1 MFGFVMADIKVLP
14 AEAQK
19 RYGSVYC
26 GVCRRMRMRASR
38 SARLGLSYDV
48 TFLSI
53 LLMSL
58 YEPEETSGK
67 RACGIH
73 PIRPRPWVDNEYVV
87 YGADMNIALAYYN
100 ALDDLED
107 EGKCSA
113 RIAKNIF
120 GKEMDTIRTLY
131 PEKCKV
137 IEDNLAKLRAL
148 EKEKCQN
155 PDQMA
160 ACFGALL
167 GELFV
172 YREDMWAEYL
182 RGLGEALGRFIYLAD
197 AAVDYRKDKEK
208 GQYNP
213 FIAANMTPDW
223 DAWENILVLLM
234 EQCTSSFEQ
243 LPLVQ
248 DKDIL
253 DNILYGGIWLQ
264 FRHKQRQQTRKEN
277 KQLGGKNDRSL

>member
-1 MFGFVMADIKVLP
+1 MFGFVMADMKELSK
-14 AEAQK
+14 ESQK
-19 RYGSVYC
+19 RYGSIYC
-26 GVCRRMRMRASR
+26 GVCRRMRLRASR

-48 TFLSI
+48 TFLSA

-67 RACGIH
+67 RACGLH
-73 PIRPRPWVDNEYVV
+73 PVRPRPWVDNEYVV

-107 EGKCSA
+107 EGKLSA
-113 RIAKNIF
+113 RIGKNIF
-120 GKEMDTIRTLY
+120 GKEMEAIRTQY
-131 PEKCKV
+131 PEKCKAM
-137 IEDNLAKLRAL
+137 EENLSALRAL
-148 EKEKCQN
+148 EKENC
-155 PDQMA
+155 PDPDRMA

-172 YREDMWAEYL
+172 YREDMWADRL
-182 RGLGEALGRFIYLAD
+182 RGMGDALGRFIYLAD
-197 AAVDYRKDKEK
+197 AAIDYRKDKEK

-234 EQCTSSFEQ
+234 EQCTSYYEQ

-253 DNILYGGIWLQ
+253 DNVLYGGIWLQ
-264 FRHKQRQQTRKEN
+264 FRSKQRRQTRHMN
-277 KQLGGKNDRSL
+277 K

>member
-1 MFGFVMADIKVLP
+1 MFGFVMADMKELSD
-14 AEAQK
+14 EAQK
-19 RYGSVYC
+19 RYCSVYC
-26 GVCRRMRMRASR
+26 GVCRRMRMRVSR

-48 TFLSI
+48 TFLAM

-58 YEPEETSGK
+58 YEPEETVGK
-67 RACGIH
+67 RACGLH
-73 PIRPRPWVDNEYVV
+73 PIRPRPWVDNAYVA

-107 EGKCSA
+107 EGKLSA
-113 RIAKNIF
+113 RVAKNIF
-120 GKEMDTIRTLY
+120 GKEMDEIRALY

-137 IEDNLAKLRAL
+137 IEDNLAALRVL
-148 EKEKCQN
+148 EKENCPN
-155 PDQMA
+155 PDRTA

-172 YREDMWAEYL
+172 YREDMWADRL
-182 RGLGEALGRFIYLAD
+182 RRLGDALGRFIYLAD

-208 GQYNP
+208 GRYNP
-213 FIAANMTPDW
+213 FIAANMSPDW

-234 EQCTSSFEQ
+234 EQCAGYFEQ

-253 DNILYGGIWLQ
+253 DNILYSGIWLQ
-264 FRHKQRQQTRKEN
+264 FRSKQRRQTR
-277 KQLGGKNDRSL
+277 GGEK

>member
-1 MFGFVMADIKVLP
+1 MADIKELP

-148 EKEKCQN
+148 EKENCQN
-155 PDQMA
+155 PDQVA

-172 YREDMWAEYL
+172 YREDMWADYL

-264 FRHKQRQQTRKEN
+264 FRNKQRQQTRKEN

>member
-1 MFGFVMADIKVLP
+1 MFGFVMADIKELTN
-14 AEAQK
+14 EEQQ
-19 RYGSVYC
+19 RYSSIYC
-26 GVCRRMRMRASR
+26 GVCRQMRMRASR

-48 TFLSI
+48 TFLSL

-58 YEPEETSGK
+58 YEPEETTGK
-67 RACGIH
+67 RACGFH
-73 PIRPRPWVDNEYVV
+73 PIRPRPWVDNEYIA

-113 RIAKNIF
+113 RIAKSIF
-120 GKEMDTIRTLY
+120 GKEMEAIGAQY
-131 PEKCKV
+131 PEKCKA
-137 IEDNLAKLRAL
+137 IADNLATLQAL
-148 EKEKCQN
+148 EKENCSD
-155 PDQMA
+155 PDRMA

-172 YREDMWAEYL
+172 YHEDMWADRL
-182 RGLGEALGRFIYLAD
+182 RGLGDALGRFIYLAD
-197 AAVDYRKDKEK
+197 AAVDYRKDQEK

-213 FIAANMTPDW
+213 FIAANMASDW

-234 EQCTSSFEQ
+234 ERATSFFEQ

-248 DKDIL
+248 DKTIL
-253 DNILYGGIWLQ
+253 DNILYSGIWLQ
-264 FRHKQRQQTRKEN
+264 YRQKQRQQTR
-277 KQLGGKNDRSL
+277 GGKQ

>member
-1 MFGFVMADIKVLP
+1 MFGFVMADMKELSG
-14 AEAQK
+14 EEQK
-19 RYGSVYC
+19 RYNSIYC

-48 TFLSI
+48 TFLSM

-58 YEPEETSGK
+58 YEPEESTGK

-73 PIRPRPWVDNEYVV
+73 PIRPRPWVDNEYIV

-107 EGKCSA
+107 EGKLSA
-113 RIAKNIF
+113 RVAKNIF
-120 GKEMDTIRTLY
+120 GKEMETIRTLY
-131 PEKCKV
+131 PEKCKA
-137 IEDNLAKLRAL
+137 IEDNLAALRAL
-148 EKEKCQN
+148 ENENCAD
-155 PDQMA
+155 PDRVA
-160 ACFGALL
+160 SCFGALL

-172 YREDMWAEYL
+172 YQDDMWADRL
-182 RGLGEALGRFIYLAD
+182 RGLGDALGRFIYFAD

-234 EQCTSSFEQ
+234 ERCTGYFEQ

-248 DKDIL
+248 DKNIL

-264 FRHKQRQQTRKEN
+264 FRHKQRKQTR
-277 KQLGGKNDRSL
+277 GGKE

>member
-1 MFGFVMADIKVLP
+1 MFGFVMADIKELSN
-14 AEAQK
+14 EAQK
-19 RYGSVYC
+19 RYCSVYC

-48 TFLSI
+48 TFLAM

-107 EGKCSA
+107 EGKLSA
-113 RIAKNIF
+113 RVAKNIF
-120 GKEMDTIRTLY
+120 GKEMDEIRALY

-137 IEDNLAKLRAL
+137 IEDNLAALRVL
-148 EKEKCQN
+148 EKENC
-155 PDQMA
+155 PDPDRMA

-172 YREDMWAEYL
+172 YREDMWADRL
-182 RGLGEALGRFIYLAD
+182 RKLGDALGRFIYLAD

-208 GQYNP
+208 GRYNP
-213 FIAANMTPDW
+213 FIAANMSPDW

-234 EQCTSSFEQ
+234 EQCAGYFEQ

-253 DNILYGGIWLQ
+253 DNILYSGIWLQ
-264 FRHKQRQQTRKEN
+264 FRSKQRRQTR
-277 KQLGGKNDRSL
+277 GGEK

>member
-1 MFGFVMADIKVLP
+1 MFGFVMADMKELS
-14 AEAQK
+14 EASQK
-19 RYGSVYC
+19 RYGSIYC
-26 GVCRRMRMRASR
+26 GVCRRMRMRASK

-48 TFLSI
+48 TFLSM

-58 YEPEETSGK
+58 YELEETAGK

-73 PIRPRPWVDNEYVV
+73 PIRPRPWVDNEYIV

-107 EGKCSA
+107 EGKLSA

-120 GKEMDTIRTLY
+120 GKEMEAIRAMY
-131 PEKCKV
+131 PEKCKA
-137 IEDNLAKLRAL
+137 IEDNLVSLRAL
-148 EKEKCQN
+148 EKENC
-155 PDQMA
+155 PDPDRVA

-172 YREDMWAEYL
+172 YQEDMWADRL
-182 RGLGEALGRFIYLAD
+182 RGLGNALGRFIYLAD

-208 GQYNP
+208 GSYNP
-213 FIAANMTPDW
+213 FIAANMAPDW
-223 DAWENILVLLM
+223 DTWENILVLLM
-234 EQCTSSFEQ
+234 EQCAGYFEQ

-264 FRHKQRQQTRKEN
+264 FRNKQRKQTR
-277 KQLGGKNDRSL
+277 GGKQ

>member
-1 MFGFVMADIKVLP
+1 MFGFVMADIKELSE
-14 AEAQK
+14 EAQK
-19 RYGSVYC
+19 RYCSVYC

-48 TFLSI
+48 TFLSL

-58 YEPEETSGK
+58 YEPEETAGK

-73 PIRPRPWVDNEYVV
+73 PIRPRPWVDNEYIV

-107 EGKCSA
+107 EGKLSA
-113 RIAKNIF
+113 RLTKNIF
-120 GKEMDTIRTLY
+120 GKEMETIRSQY
-131 PEKCKV
+131 PEKCKA
-137 IEDNLAKLRAL
+137 IEDNLATLREL
-148 EKEKCQN
+148 EKESCPN
-155 PDQMA
+155 PDRVA

-167 GELFV
+167 GELFA
-172 YREDMWAEYL
+172 YREDMWADRL
-182 RGLGEALGRFIYLAD
+182 RGLGDALGRFIYLAD

-213 FIAANMTPDW
+213 FIAANMAPDW
-223 DAWENILVLLM
+223 DTWENILVLLM
-234 EQCTSSFEQ
+234 EQCAGYFEQ

-253 DNILYGGIWLQ
+253 DNILYSGIWLQ
-264 FRHKQRQQTRKEN
+264 FRSKQRQQTR
-277 KQLGGKNDRSL
+277 GGKNDRSL

>member
-1 MFGFVMADIKVLP
+1 MFGFVMADMKELSD
-14 AEAQK
+14 EAQK
-19 RYGSVYC
+19 RYCSVYC
-26 GVCRRMRMRASR
+26 GVCRRMRMRVSR

-48 TFLSI
+48 TFLAM

-58 YEPEETSGK
+58 YEPEETVGK
-67 RACGIH
+67 RACGLH
-73 PIRPRPWVDNEYVV
+73 PIRPRPWVDNAYVA

-107 EGKCSA
+107 EGKLSA

-120 GKEMDTIRTLY
+120 GKEMDEIRALY

-137 IEDNLAKLRAL
+137 IEDNLAALRVL
-148 EKEKCQN
+148 EKENCPN
-155 PDQMA
+155 PDRTA

-172 YREDMWAEYL
+172 YREDMWADRL
-182 RGLGEALGRFIYLAD
+182 RRLGDALGRFIYLAD

-208 GQYNP
+208 GRYNP
-213 FIAANMTPDW
+213 FIAANMSPDW

-234 EQCTSSFEQ
+234 EQCTGYFEQ

-253 DNILYGGIWLQ
+253 DNILYSGIWLQ
-264 FRHKQRQQTRKEN
+264 FRSKQRHQTR
-277 KQLGGKNDRSL
+277 GGEK

>member
-1 MFGFVMADIKVLP
+1 MFGFVMADIKELSD
-14 AEAQK
+14 EAQK
-19 RYGSVYC
+19 RYCSVYC

-48 TFLSI
+48 TFLAM

-58 YEPEETSGK
+58 YEPEESSGK

-107 EGKCSA
+107 EGKLSA
-113 RIAKNIF
+113 RVAKNIF
-120 GKEMDTIRTLY
+120 GKEMDEIRTLY
-131 PEKCKV
+131 PKKCKV
-137 IEDNLAKLRAL
+137 IEDNLAALRVL
-148 EKEKCQN
+148 EKENC
-155 PDQMA
+155 PDPDRMA

-172 YREDMWAEYL
+172 YREDMWADRL
-182 RGLGEALGRFIYLAD
+182 RRLGDALGRFIYLAD

-208 GQYNP
+208 GSYNP
-213 FIAANMTPDW
+213 FIAANMVLDW

-234 EQCTSSFEQ
+234 EQCAGYFEQ

-253 DNILYGGIWLQ
+253 DNILYSGIWLQ
-264 FRHKQRQQTRKEN
+264 FRSKQRRQTR
-277 KQLGGKNDRSL
+277 GGEK

>member
-1 MFGFVMADIKVLP
+1 MFGFVMADIKELSE
-14 AEAQK
+14 EAQK
-19 RYGSVYC
+19 RYCSIYC
-26 GVCRRMRMRASR
+26 GICRRMRLRASR

-48 TFLSI
+48 TFLSA

-58 YEPEETSGK
+58 YEPEETAGK

-73 PIRPRPWVDNEYVV
+73 PIRPRPWVDNAYIV

-107 EGKCSA
+107 EGKLFA

-120 GKEMDTIRTLY
+120 GKEMETIRSLY

-137 IEDNLAKLRAL
+137 IEDNLAALREL
-148 EKEKCQN
+148 EKENC
-155 PDQMA
+155 PDPDRAA

-172 YREDMWAEYL
+172 YREDMWADRL
-182 RGLGEALGRFIYLAD
+182 RGLGNALGRFIYLAD

-213 FIAANMTPDW
+213 FVAANMAPDW
-223 DAWENILVLLM
+223 RTWENILVLLM
-234 EQCTSSFEQ
+234 EQCTGYFEQ

-264 FRHKQRQQTRKEN
+264 FRNKQRQQTR
-277 KQLGGKNDRSL
+277 GGKP

>member
-1 MFGFVMADIKVLP
+1 MFGFVMADMKELSD
-14 AEAQK
+14 EAQK
-19 RYGSVYC
+19 RYCSVYC
-26 GVCRRMRMRASR
+26 GVCRRMRMRVSR

-48 TFLSI
+48 TFLAM

-58 YEPEETSGK
+58 YEPEETVGK
-67 RACGIH
+67 RACGLH
-73 PIRPRPWVDNEYVV
+73 PIRPRPWVDNAYVA

-107 EGKCSA
+107 EGKLSA

-120 GKEMDTIRTLY
+120 GKEMDEIRALY

-137 IEDNLAKLRAL
+137 IEDNLAALRVL
-148 EKEKCQN
+148 EKENCPN
-155 PDQMA
+155 PDRTA

-172 YREDMWAEYL
+172 YREDMWADRL
-182 RGLGEALGRFIYLAD
+182 RRLGDALGRFIYLAD

-208 GQYNP
+208 GRYNP
-213 FIAANMTPDW
+213 FIAANMSPDW

-234 EQCTSSFEQ
+234 EQCAGYFEQ

-253 DNILYGGIWLQ
+253 DNILYSGIWLQ
-264 FRHKQRQQTRKEN
+264 FRSKQRHQTR
-277 KQLGGKNDRSL
+277 GGEK

>member
-1 MFGFVMADIKVLP
+1 MFGFVMADIKELP

-100 ALDDLED
+100 TLDDLED

-148 EKEKCQN
+148 EKENCQN

-223 DAWENILVLLM
+223 EAWENILVLLM

-264 FRHKQRQQTRKEN
+264 FRHKQRQQTRK
-277 KQLGGKNDRSL
+277 GKK